1 MSKHHFDS
9 VGEQIFSVMAAT
21 VVTIDDLPE
30 EMLLEIFEKLS
41 LFDLVVNCSKTC
53 PEWKEIIAKHILK
66 PNIRKFADM
75 DGNNKMVIQ
84 ENDGWT
90 EESNA
95 TDLMFTIYGKYDC
108 LGHTRKV
115 FFQLHS
121 RQNPK

>member
-1 MSKHHFDS
+1 M
-9 VGEQIFSVMAAT
+9 
-21 VVTIDDLPE
+21 VTIDDLPE

-53 PEWKEIIAKHILK
+53 PQWKGIIAKHILG
-66 PNIRKFADM
+66 PNIRTFANIDAKF
-75 DGNNKMVIQ
+75 KMVIQ

-115 FFQLHS
+115 FFQLH
-121 RQNPK
+121 N